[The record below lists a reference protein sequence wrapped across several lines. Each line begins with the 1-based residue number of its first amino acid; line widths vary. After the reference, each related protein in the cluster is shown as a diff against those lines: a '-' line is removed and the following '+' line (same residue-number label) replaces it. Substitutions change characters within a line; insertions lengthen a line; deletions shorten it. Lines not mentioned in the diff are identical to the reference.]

1 MVSLPS
7 QQYESKAQTSVIWKA
22 KLVNWCISVVC
33 PALRLNQWT
42 CNTRID
48 DTDSY
53 TGTHTDICYTITIP
67 QLTVDIDDDRAA

>member
-7 QQYESKAQTSVIWKA
+7 QQYESKAQTRLTVIWKA
-22 KLVNWCISVVC
+22 KLVNWCISVVY

-42 CNTRID
+42 YNTRID

-53 TGTHTDICYTITIP
+53 TGTHTDILYYYITP
-67 QLTVDIDDDRAA
+67 VDIDDDRVA